1 MKTRRYWIVLLVML
15 VAQGSGLAEQ
25 PEESAHRQG
34 PHELEGWTLNSSIPD
49 HPGEKFPF
57 TLVLARRGHI
67 IRKISGDP
75 FVWNWLYWADGSQV
89 AYESGALHFGMAC
102 VLADVSTGRELAR
115 YDCYSELPD
124 NAPDWAKA
132 LESSQ

>member
-1 MKTRRYWIVLLVML
+1 MRARRYRIILLVLLV
-15 VAQGSGLAEQ
+15 AQASGLAEQ

-34 PHELEGWTLNSSIPD
+34 PHELEGWTLSSSIPD
-49 HPGEKFPF
+49 HPDEKFPF

-75 FVWNWLYWADGSQV
+75 FVWNWLFWADGSQV
-89 AYESGALHFGMAC
+89 AYESGPLHFSMAC
-102 VLADVSTGRELAR
+102 VLASVSTGRELAR
-115 YDCYSELPD
+115 YDCYSDIPAD
-124 NAPDWAKA
+124 APAWVKA